1 VSSGRQMVKDS
12 GSRSERRGKTVDEK
26 FGNTSGQGRQFSKG
40 LKRDHSIFGEAGGE
54 IWSVKAGDP
63 RFFQKAR
70 DQEKTQRTSGRG
82 MPFVSEAD
90 SDQQETPQRIYFRS
104 YNCKKNRGIKGRM
117 ALPCPETERTGIGQ
131 SKVWKIPLRNSGEGL
146 CDLFYR
152 ETPDPS
158 DRAESRIK
166 EFSVNHQAASA
177 IGMECSTLPL

>member
-1 VSSGRQMVKDS
+1 MDREVKEEGKLLTRSSAILRGKEDNLVKDLKETTLS
-12 GSRSERRGKTVDEK
+12 LEKLGEKYGVSR
-26 FGNTSGQGRQFSKG
+26 QAIHAFSKKQEI
-40 LKRDHSIFGEAGGE
+40 KRKPKGHQAGECHLCQKLIRISKKPHSEFI
-54 IWSVKAGDP
+54 SVH
-63 RFFQKAR
+63 
-70 DQEKTQRTSGRG
+70 TI
-82 MPFVSEAD
+82 V
-90 SDQQETPQRIYFRS
+90 
-104 YNCKKNRGIKGRM
+104 KKNRGIKGRM